1 MSAKTE
7 CDEIHAR
14 GPADYVV
21 CGDEDGSCSMD
32 RPCEAREMPGAYK
45 APEKIC
51 STARSPKP
59 PVPPISRR
67 TGYEMES
74 YVPDGRK
81 LYVVDAENIAGGS
94 DVHPRIAQKM
104 VSSIFSG
111 VPCQADIDHI
121 VVACGITFAKTCFG
135 VLLDHNWPKR
145 PHVLPFASGIDG
157 ADIRLIKHIDEVQRI
172 AGRYSQ
178 IIIGSGDG
186 IFQTAAIS
194 FRAVGVTVG
203 VVSRLS
209 ALSNELARAA
219 DWVVHIPEPKH
230 ELTRGSISA

>member
-1 MSAKTE
+1 MK
-7 CDEIHAR
+7 
-14 GPADYVV
+14 
-21 CGDEDGSCSMD
+21 
-32 RPCEAREMPGAYK
+32 
-45 APEKIC
+45 
-51 STARSPKP
+51 
-59 PVPPISRR
+59 
-67 TGYEMES
+67 S
-74 YVPDGRK
+74 YVPGGRK

-94 DVHPRIAQKM
+94 GADPRVAQERLDN
-104 VSSIFSG
+104 IFTG
-111 VPCQADIDHI
+111 VPLRAGTDHI
-121 VVACGITFAKTCFG
+121 VVACGITFAQTCLE

-145 PHVLPFASGIDG
+145 PQVLPFASGIDG
-157 ADIRLIKHIDEVQRI
+157 ADMRLIKHLDEVQRI
-172 AGRYSQ
+172 ASQYSQ

-230 ELTRGSISA
+230 EPTRGSISA